1 MATEQIGGCLLEGK
15 SLRGNLKVGGIL
27 AKVRLGVFMEDRTRT
42 YMPEVRDEELDQTEN
57 GGFAPN
63 WLSRILAKT
72 GLGRLSRTGATL
84 GLVEKKT

>member
-42 YMPEVRDEELDQTEN
+42 YMPEVRDEELDQTERMEDLLQI
-57 GGFAPN
+57 GLAGFLP
-63 WLSRILAKT
+63 KQD
-72 GLGRLSRTGATL
+72 
-84 GLVEKKT
+84 